1 MKGMSIMGWVVIAM
15 LLAFLSSHPTIIH
28 SFTQYIGGQYQTALK
43 APQQKG
49 MPSFILRP
57 GQRPTQN
64 TQLTWNG
71 KATTFSFNSTQV
83 GNPKANY
90 GVSIDNKSH

>member
-1 MKGMSIMGWVVIAM
+1 
-15 LLAFLSSHPTIIH
+15 
-28 SFTQYIGGQYQTALK
+28 
-43 APQQKG
+43 
-49 MPSFILRP
+49 LRP

-83 GNPKANY
+83 GNPQANY